1 MDIRLNSRLNS
12 NKKNKL
18 VDKKRVLRK
27 ICGKTFQNEKTT
39 ENYIKFIKKKRKGR

>member
-18 VDKKRVLRK
+18 VDKKKGFKKDLSENILERK
-27 ICGKTFQNEKTT
+27 KLQKI
-39 ENYIKFIKKKRKGR
+39 I